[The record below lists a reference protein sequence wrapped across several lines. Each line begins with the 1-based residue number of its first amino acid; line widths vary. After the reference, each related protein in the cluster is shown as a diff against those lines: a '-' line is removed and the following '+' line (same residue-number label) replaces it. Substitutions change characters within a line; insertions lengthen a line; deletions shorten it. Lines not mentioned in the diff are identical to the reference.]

1 VIGGDSGIDFESV
14 LSWQPQTKVY
24 ATPFFDDSRLTIY
37 ELFEPMNKVGF
48 ISLGCPKNL
57 VDSEVMMGQLKA
69 NGYELTADAS
79 EADTVVVNTCG
90 FIDSAKKE
98 SIEAILEAAQLKTN
112 GKAKRLV
119 VAGCLVERY
128 RDELKASMPEV
139 DAFIGTSQIN
149 DILAVCDPQT
159 NTRSLPIITVGN
171 QSATYLYDESTPRVL
186 ATPSHYAFIKIA
198 EGCDRPCAFCFIPQM
213 RGHFRSRRFGSIVAE
228 AHQLAEEGV
237 KELILV
243 AQDSSRYGEDLGK
256 QDALAHLLRELSH
269 TEGIEWV
276 RVMYTYPTH
285 ISDAFLDVLA
295 EEAKAVKYLDMP
307 LQHASQN
314 VLKLM
319 KRGGN
324 RASLEK
330 LIKRVRER
338 VPGIAVRTTF
348 IAGFPGETDGDFEE
362 LLAFVKNVEFDR
374 VGVFTYSDEEGTPAF
389 ELPNKVDPKIAKQR
403 RIRLMKAQ
411 SRISRKRNKA
421 KVGEVLRVIFEGESN
436 ESDLLWQ
443 GRIETQAPDIDG
455 CVLINDV
462 PEGFIPLPGE
472 MVNVLITEAQE
483 YDLVGKIV
491 SCQ

>member
-1 VIGGDSGIDFESV
+1 M
-14 LSWQPQTKVY
+14 T
-24 ATPFFDDSRLTIY
+24 
-37 ELFEPMNKVGF
+37 KVGF

-69 NGYELTADAS
+69 NGYQITS
-79 EADTVVVNTCG
+79 EAGDADMLVVNTCG
-90 FIDSAKKE
+90 FIDAAKKE
-98 SIEAILEAAQLKTN
+98 SIEAILEAGRLKAD
-112 GKAKRLV
+112 GKAQRLI

-149 DILAVCDPQT
+149 DILAVCDPNV
-159 NTRSLPIITVGN
+159 NTRALPVVALGN

-228 AHQLAEEGV
+228 AQQLAEEGV

-243 AQDSSRYGEDLGK
+243 AQDSSRYGEDLDK

-269 TEGIEWV
+269 TGGIEWV

-285 ISDAFLDVLA
+285 ISAAFLDVLA
-295 EEAKAVKYLDMP
+295 EEPKAVKYLDMP

-324 RASLEK
+324 RASLER
-330 LIKRVRER
+330 LIQRVRAR

-348 IAGFPGETDGDFEE
+348 ITGFPGETDADFEE
-362 LLAFVKNVEFDR
+362 LLAFIKNVEFDR

-389 ELPNKVDPKIAKQR
+389 ELPNKVDPKIAKR
-403 RIRLMKAQ
+403 RRALLMKEQ
-411 SRISRKRNKA
+411 GRISRRRNKA
-421 KVGEVLRVIFEGESN
+421 KIGTRVQVMFEGEST
-436 ESDLLWQ
+436 ESELLWQ
-443 GRIETQAPDIDG
+443 GRMETQAPDIDG
-455 CVLINDV
+455 CVLINDA
-462 PEGFIPLPGE
+462 PEGFLPAEGE
-472 MVNVLITEAQE
+472 IVSVEITSAQE
-483 YDLVGKIV
+483 YDLVGRIV
-491 SCQ
+491 G

>member
-1 VIGGDSGIDFESV
+1 M
-14 LSWQPQTKVY
+14 K
-24 ATPFFDDSRLTIY
+24 
-37 ELFEPMNKVGF
+37 KVGF

-57 VDSEVMMGQLKA
+57 VDSEVMMGHLKQ
-69 NGYELTADAS
+69 NGYQITADA
-79 EADTVVVNTCG
+79 ADAETVVVNTCG
-90 FIDSAKKE
+90 FIDSAKRE
-98 SIEAILEAAQLKTN
+98 SIDTILEAAQLKTN
-112 GKAKRLV
+112 GQAKRLI

-128 RDELKASMPEV
+128 RDELKAEIPEV
-139 DAFIGTSQIN
+139 DAFIGTNQIN
-149 DILAVCDPQT
+149 DILAVCDPNT
-159 NTRSLPIITVGN
+159 NTRSLPVVPIGN

-186 ATPSHYAFIKIA
+186 ATPSHYAFVKIA

-213 RGHFRSRRFGSIVAE
+213 RGHFRSRRFGSIIAE

-256 QDALAHLLRELSH
+256 QDALARLLRELAH
-269 TEGIEWV
+269 TDGIEWV

-295 EEAKAVKYLDMP
+295 EEPKAVKYLDMP

-324 RASLEK
+324 RKSLER
-330 LIKRVRER
+330 LIERVRQR

-348 IAGFPGETDGDFEE
+348 ISGFPGETEDDFNE
-362 LLAFVKNVEFDR
+362 LMSFIKSVEFDR

-389 ELPNKVDPKIAKQR
+389 ELAEKVPHRIAAR
-403 RIRLMKAQ
+403 RRNALMKEQAK
-411 SRISRKRNKA
+411 ISRRKNRA
-421 KVGEVLRVIFEGESN
+421 RVGEVVPVLFEGESK
-436 ESDLLWQ
+436 ESELLWQ
-443 GRIETQAPDIDG
+443 GRMETQAPDIDG

-462 PEGFIPLPGE
+462 PDGIVPAAGDL
-472 MVNVLITEAQE
+472 VSVQITEGHE
-483 YDLVGKIV
+483 YDLVGRILTADNTDGIRI
-491 SCQ
+491 

>member
-1 VIGGDSGIDFESV
+1 M
-14 LSWQPQTKVY
+14 T
-24 ATPFFDDSRLTIY
+24 
-37 ELFEPMNKVGF
+37 KVGF

-57 VDSEVMMGQLKA
+57 VDSEVMMGQLQA
-69 NGYELTADAS
+69 NGYQITSDAGDADM
-79 EADTVVVNTCG
+79 VVVNTCG
-90 FIDSAKKE
+90 FIDAAKKE
-98 SIEAILEAAQLKTN
+98 SIEAILEAGRLKSD
-112 GKAKRLV
+112 GKAQRLI

-149 DILAVCDPQT
+149 EILSVCDPNT
-159 NTRSLPIITVGN
+159 NTRTLPVLPLGN
-171 QSATYLYDESTPRVL
+171 QTATYLYDESTPRVL
-186 ATPSHYAFIKIA
+186 ATPGHYAFVKIA

-228 AHQLAEEGV
+228 AQQLAEEGV

-256 QDALAHLLRELSH
+256 EDALAHLLRELSH
-269 TEGIEWV
+269 TDGIEWV

-295 EEAKAVKYLDMP
+295 EEPKAVKYLDMP

-324 RASLEK
+324 RASLQR
-330 LIKRVRER
+330 LIQRVRAR

-348 IAGFPGETDGDFEE
+348 ITGFPGETEADFEE
-362 LLAFVKNVEFDR
+362 LLGFVKEVEFDR

-389 ELPNKVDPKIAKQR
+389 ELPDKVEPKVAKR
-403 RIRLMKAQ
+403 RRARLMKEQ
-411 SRISRKRNKA
+411 GCISRRRNKA
-421 KVGEVLRVIFEGESN
+421 KIGMRVRVMFEGESN

-443 GRIETQAPDIDG
+443 GRMETQAPDIDG
-455 CVLINDV
+455 CVLINDA
-462 PEGFIPLPGE
+462 PEGFLPTAGA
-472 MVNVLITEAQE
+472 MVVAEITAAHE
-483 YDLVGKIV
+483 YDLVGRVIEY
-491 SCQ
+491 

>member
-1 VIGGDSGIDFESV
+1 M
-14 LSWQPQTKVY
+14 K
-24 ATPFFDDSRLTIY
+24 
-37 ELFEPMNKVGF
+37 KVGF

-57 VDSEVMMGQLKA
+57 VDSEVMMGQLKQ
-69 NGYELTADAS
+69 NGYEITANAE

-98 SIEAILEAAQLKTN
+98 SIDTILEAARLKT
-112 GKAKRLV
+112 GGRATRLI

-128 RDELKASMPEV
+128 RDELKAEMPEV

-159 NTRSLPIITVGN
+159 NTRSLPVVRLGN

-228 AHQLAEEGV
+228 AQQLAEEGV

-256 QDALAHLLRELSH
+256 QDALAHLLRELAH

-285 ISDAFLDVLA
+285 ISDGFLDVLA
-295 EEAKAVKYLDMP
+295 EEPKAVKYLDMP

-324 RASLEK
+324 RASLER
-330 LIKRVRER
+330 LIGRVRKR

-348 IAGFPGETDGDFEE
+348 ITGFPGETDADFEE

-374 VGVFTYSDEEGTPAF
+374 VGVFTYSDEEGTPAYD
-389 ELPNKVDPKIAKQR
+389 LPNKVDPKIAKQR
-403 RIRLMKAQ
+403 HARLMKEQ
-411 SRISRKRNKA
+411 TKISRRKNKA
-421 KVGEVLRVIFEGESN
+421 RVGETVRVLFEGESK
-436 ESDLLWQ
+436 ESELLWQ
-443 GRIETQAPDIDG
+443 GRMETQAPDIDG
-455 CVLINDV
+455 CVLISDA
-462 PEGFIPLPGE
+462 PDGFTPQPGDL
-472 MVNVLITEAQE
+472 VNVLITEAQE
-483 YDLVGKIV
+483 YDLVGSII
-491 SCQ
+491 

>member
-1 VIGGDSGIDFESV
+1 M
-14 LSWQPQTKVY
+14 K
-24 ATPFFDDSRLTIY
+24 
-37 ELFEPMNKVGF
+37 KVGF

-57 VDSEVMMGQLKA
+57 VDSEVMMGQLQQ
-69 NGYELTADAS
+69 NGFQITADA
-79 EADTVVVNTCG
+79 EDAETVVVNTCG

-98 SIEAILEAAQLKTN
+98 SIEAILEAAKLKTK

-128 RDELKASMPEV
+128 RDELKAEIPEV

-149 DILAVCDPQT
+149 EILTVCDPRT
-159 NTRSLPIITVGN
+159 NTRSLPVVPLGN

-186 ATPSHYAFIKIA
+186 ATPSHYAYIKIA

-213 RGHFRSRRFGSIVAE
+213 RGHFRSRRFGSIIAE

-256 QDALAHLLRELSH
+256 QDALSGLIRELAK
-269 TEGIEWV
+269 TDGIEWV

-285 ISDAFLDVLA
+285 ISDGFLDAIA
-295 EEAKAVKYLDMP
+295 EEPKAVKYLDMP

-324 RASLEK
+324 RKSLER
-330 LIKRVRER
+330 LIERVRKRV
-338 VPGIAVRTTF
+338 PNIALRTTF
-348 IAGFPGETDGDFEE
+348 ITGFPGETEDDFAE
-362 LLAFVKNVEFDR
+362 LMSFIKNVEFDR

-389 ELPNKVDPKIAKQR
+389 D
-403 RIRLMKAQ
+403 
-411 SRISRKRNKA
+411 
-421 KVGEVLRVIFEGESN
+421 
-436 ESDLLWQ
+436 
-443 GRIETQAPDIDG
+443 
-455 CVLINDV
+455 
-462 PEGFIPLPGE
+462 LPGK
-472 MVNVLITEAQE
+472 VAHRVAA
-483 YDLVGKIV
+483 
-491 SCQ
+491 

>member
-1 VIGGDSGIDFESV
+1 
-14 LSWQPQTKVY
+14 
-24 ATPFFDDSRLTIY
+24 
-37 ELFEPMNKVGF
+37 
-48 ISLGCPKNL
+48 
-57 VDSEVMMGQLKA
+57 MGQLKA

-98 SIEAILEAAQLKTN
+98 SIDTILEAAHWKTD
-112 GKAKRLV
+112 GKATRLV

-128 RDELKASMPEV
+128 RDELKASIPEV

-149 DILAVCDPQT
+149 DILAVCDPKT
-159 NTRSLPIITVGN
+159 DTRSLPVISLGN

-256 QDALAHLLRELSH
+256 QDALAQLLRELSH

-295 EEAKAVKYLDMP
+295 EEPKAVKYLDMP

-324 RASLEK
+324 RASLER
-330 LIKRVRER
+330 LIKRVRDR

-348 IAGFPGETDGDFEE
+348 ITGFPGETDEDFEE
-362 LLAFVKNVEFDR
+362 LLAFVRNVEFDR
-374 VGVFTYSDEEGTPAF
+374 VGVFTYSDEEGTPAYD
-389 ELPNKVDPKIAKQR
+389 LTNKVEPKIARQR
-403 RIRLMKAQ
+403 RGRLMKEQ
-411 SRISRKRNKA
+411 SRISRRNNKRRIGQT
-421 KVGEVLRVIFEGESN
+421 VRVLFEGESN
-436 ESDLLWQ
+436 ESELLWQ
-443 GRIETQAPDIDG
+443 GRMETQAPDIDG
-455 CVLINDV
+455 CVLINDAPDDFRPV
-462 PEGFIPLPGE
+462 AGE
-472 MVNVLITEAQE
+472 VVSVVITEGHE
-483 YDLVGKIV
+483 YDLVGQIV
-491 SCQ
+491 S

>member
-1 VIGGDSGIDFESV
+1 
-14 LSWQPQTKVY
+14 
-24 ATPFFDDSRLTIY
+24 
-37 ELFEPMNKVGF
+37 MNKVGF

-57 VDSEVMMGQLKA
+57 VDSEVMMGQLKHQ
-69 NGYELTADAS
+69 GFEITADAA
-79 EADTVVVNTCG
+79 EADTLVVNTCG

-98 SIEAILEAAQLKTN
+98 SIEAILEAARLKTD
-112 GKAKRLV
+112 GKATRLV

-128 RDELKASMPEV
+128 RDELKAEMPEV

-149 DILAVCDPQT
+149 DILAVCDPKT
-159 NTRSLPIITVGN
+159 DTRSLPFVSIGN

-269 TEGIEWV
+269 TDGIEWV

-285 ISDAFLDVLA
+285 ISDEFLNVLA
-295 EEAKAVKYLDMP
+295 EEPKAVKYLDMP

-324 RASLEK
+324 RRSLER
-330 LIKRVRER
+330 LIQRVRER

-348 IAGFPGETDGDFEE
+348 ITGFPGETETDFEE
-362 LLAFVKNVEFDR
+362 LLSFVKNVEFDR

-389 ELPNKVDPKIAKQR
+389 ELPDKVDHKIAKQR
-403 RIRLMKAQ
+403 RARLMKEQARV
-411 SRISRKRNKA
+411 SRRRNKA
-421 KVGEVLRVIFEGESN
+421 RIGRQVRVLFEGESS

-443 GRIETQAPDIDG
+443 GRMETQAPDIDG
-455 CVLINDV
+455 CVLINDAPEEFV
-462 PEGFIPLPGE
+462 PAPGE

-483 YDLVGKIV
+483 YDLVGRIIP
-491 SCQ
+491 